1 MKNDQEKDKN
11 AIDKHHSYRVT
22 GKSHQSMLAEEKQ
35 DICGTSKHSPNIA
48 AYYKGKVG
56 LCS

>member
-1 MKNDQEKDKN
+1 MKNDWEKHKN

-22 GKSHQSMLAEEKQ
+22 GEAQQLMLAEEKQ
-35 DICGTSKHSPNIA
+35 DICGTSKHSPSIV

-56 LCS
+56 LCR